1 MSAAHAPRAEATKK
15 RIHLATYWWGA
26 SSRWT
31 GCSPYAWRVQPLSR
45 AAATEVALGASAVE
59 AVEDRKRDGEEK
71 ARKRRERAVL
81 KAPRW
86 NRNIVFGFE
95 I

>member
-1 MSAAHAPRAEATKK
+1 MTTK
-15 RIHLATYWWGA
+15 R
-26 SSRWT
+26 SRCT
-31 GCSPYAWRVQPLSR
+31 PARFQTTSGCSSVVRKPWKRQEGPTPPPPPLSR

>member
-1 MSAAHAPRAEATKK
+1 MTMNRSRCTPAKFQTTSGCSRVVRKPWNRQEGPPPPPPWLLAAANDVTFATSAAME
-15 RIHLATYWWGA
+15 
-26 SSRWT
+26 
-31 GCSPYAWRVQPLSR
+31 
-45 AAATEVALGASAVE
+45 E
-59 AVEDRKRDGEEK
+59 RKRDGEEK
-71 ARKRRERAVL
+71 PRKRRERAEL

>member
-1 MSAAHAPRAEATKK
+1 MTMNRSRCTPAKFHTTSGCSRVVRKPWNKQEGPPPPPPP
-15 RIHLATYWWGA
+15 L
-26 SSRWT
+26 SSR
-31 GCSPYAWRVQPLSR
+31 S
-45 AAATEVALGASAVE
+45 ATTDDVAFATSSAVE
-59 AVEDRKRDGEEK
+59 ERKRDGDEK
-71 ARKRRERAVL
+71 ARKSRERAEL

>member
-1 MSAAHAPRAEATKK
+1 MTTK
-15 RIHLATYWWGA
+15 R
-26 SSRWT
+26 SRCT
-31 GCSPYAWRVQPLSR
+31 PARFQTTSGCSSVVRKPWKRQEGPTPPPLSR

>member
-1 MSAAHAPRAEATKK
+1 MTMNRSRCTPAKFQTTSGCSRVVRKPWNKQVGPS
-15 RIHLATYWWGA
+15 L
-26 SSRWT
+26 SSRLT
-31 GCSPYAWRVQPLSR
+31 SSPN
-45 AAATEVALGASAVE
+45 EDVAFTISTAV
-59 AVEDRKRDGEEK
+59 VEERKRDGDEK
-71 ARKRRERAVL
+71 ARKSRERAEL